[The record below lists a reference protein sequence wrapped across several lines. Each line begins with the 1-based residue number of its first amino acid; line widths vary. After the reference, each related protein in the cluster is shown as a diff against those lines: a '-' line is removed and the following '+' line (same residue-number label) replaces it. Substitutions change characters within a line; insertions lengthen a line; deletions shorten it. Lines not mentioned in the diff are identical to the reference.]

1 METTIVQSI
10 CETRRSDRL
19 RVFVRI
25 LFATFVTFG
34 FLTAAQSIHSKA
46 LAVEQQTFAT
56 PNAAVDALI
65 AAVAADDMEKLLDI
79 FGREYEEDLVGGDEI
94 AFRES
99 LNIFADTLAEAASLH
114 DSDIDTK
121 TLIVGAKAWPF
132 PFPIVN
138 QAGVWRFDTAAGI
151 EEVINRRIGRN
162 ELSAIEICR
171 AYVDAQT
178 EYAGVDRDG
187 DDVRE
192 FAQKILSDED
202 QKDGLYWETGDDG
215 EISPFG
221 PLVADARN
229 YLEGHEVGDPFK
241 GYYFK
246 IITRQSAEAPGG
258 RYDYII
264 NGNMIAGFA
273 LIAFPA
279 DYGNSSVMT
288 FICNH
293 QDKVYQTDLGEDSD
307 LIASGIIVYNPDSTW
322 SEVR

>member
-10 CETRRSDRL
+10 CETRRCYGL
-19 RVFVRI
+19 RVFMR
-25 LFATFVTFG
+25 LLLATFVTLG
-34 FLTAAQSIHSKA
+34 LLTIAQSIQSKA
-46 LAVEQQTFAT
+46 LAVDQLTFAT
-56 PNAAVDALI
+56 PDAAVDALV

-79 FGREYEEDLVGGDEI
+79 FGPEYEEDLIGGDEI
-94 AFRES
+94 AFRET
-99 LNIFADTLAEAASLH
+99 LKILARALAETASLRDG
-114 DSDIDTK
+114 DSDTK

-132 PFPIVN
+132 PFPIVR
-138 QAGVWRFDTAAGI
+138 QAGVWRFDTAAGV
-151 EEVINRRIGRN
+151 EEVIDRRIGRN

-171 AYVDAQT
+171 AYVDAQA
-178 EYAGVDRDG
+178 EYARTDHDR

-192 FAQKILSDED
+192 FAQKILSEEG
-202 QKDGLYWETGDDG
+202 QKDGLYWKTGDDG

-241 GYYFK
+241 GYYYK
-246 IITRQSAEAPGG
+246 VITRQSAEAPGG
-258 RYDYII
+258 RYDYIV

-279 DYGNSSVMT
+279 DYGNSGIMT

-293 QDKVYQTDLGEDSD
+293 QNKVYQTDLGEDSD
-307 LIASGIIVYNPDSTW
+307 LIAGGIIVYNPDSTW

>member
-1 METTIVQSI
+1 MQSI
-10 CETRRSDRL
+10 CETRRGDGL
-19 RVFVRI
+19 RVFVR
-25 LFATFVTFG
+25 LLLATFVTLG
-34 FLTAAQSIHSKA
+34 FLAIAQSIASKA
-46 LAVEQQTFAT
+46 LAGEQQTFAT
-56 PNAAVDALI
+56 PDAAVDALV
-65 AAVAADDMEKLLDI
+65 AAVAAEDMEKLRDI
-79 FGREYEEDLVGGDEI
+79 FGSEYKEDLIGGDEI
-94 AFRES
+94 AFRET
-99 LNIFADTLAEAASLH
+99 LKTLARALAEATSLQDG
-114 DSDIDTK
+114 DSDTK

-132 PFPIVN
+132 PFPIVKETG
-138 QAGVWRFDTAAGI
+138 AWRFDTAAGV
-151 EEVINRRIGRN
+151 EEVIDRRIGRN

-171 AYVDAQT
+171 AYVDAQA
-178 EYAGVDRDG
+178 EYARTDHDG

-192 FAQKILSDED
+192 FAQKILSEEG

-241 GYYFK
+241 GYYYK
-246 IITRQSAEAPGG
+246 VISRQSAEAPGG

-279 DYGNSSVMT
+279 DYGNSGIMT

-293 QDKVYQTDLGEDSD
+293 QNKVYQTDLGEDSD